1 MNKSNYENKG
11 KLKIDDKC
19 QNNRC
24 ITLME
29 INEDLFAYYISRLH
43 YICKVCEPVFRIF
56 LNSIFEYFLRLL
68 FFIPFFPDFFP
79 FHIFLPLCD
88 LSLVSYPAS
97 PSVPSNLAR
106 IRTWRPH
113 AIKPQSECYFVC
125 RGKMRCLSARQQ
137 AHPADNRSP
146 SPSASEPISG
156 YF

>member
-56 LNSIFEYFLRLL
+56 FNSIFEYFLRLF
-68 FFIPFFPDFFP
+68 FFIPFFPDF
-79 FHIFLPLCD
+79 
-88 LSLVSYPAS
+88 SLFTSA
-97 PSVPSNLAR
+97 
-106 IRTWRPH
+106 
-113 AIKPQSECYFVC
+113 F
-125 RGKMRCLSARQQ
+125 LSAT
-137 AHPADNRSP
+137 
-146 SPSASEPISG
+146 
-156 YF
+156 FL